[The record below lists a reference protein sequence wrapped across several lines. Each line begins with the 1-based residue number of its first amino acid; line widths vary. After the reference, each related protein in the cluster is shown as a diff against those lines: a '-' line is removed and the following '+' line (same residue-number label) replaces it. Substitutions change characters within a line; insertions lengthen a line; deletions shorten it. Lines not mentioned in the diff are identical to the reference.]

1 MRGTRP
7 ISLRWAATAASVL
20 AALLLAGACAPP
32 PPAAQMQLYADTAQQ
47 TRTAGGMVLDR
58 IAPIIAQQG
67 SAQPERDCGP
77 DERSGIPRCF
87 DLLQVSA
94 GDGASGRADP
104 PAVAIHRTALDLVA
118 AYARILAD
126 LAEGKSAADIQTN
139 IGAAVAIAGT
149 LATLAT
155 LTGVAAP
162 VGVALAA
169 LTPQIQA
176 LAGRLEAARAGQLV
190 RQSIIADKETIQA
203 VLKALEDGT
212 PAMYDIYKNKRQ
224 LDRKAALEAFDRN
237 AANAAVEDIK
247 RFHAALEAYVRLLRA
262 TSAALDTLAR
272 DAQQPVQLN
281 AQSAQAALKQAID
294 ARAEA
299 LVLLNT
305 VHQLGGRP

>member
-7 ISLRWAATAASVL
+7 TSLRWAATAAFIL

-139 IGAAVAIAGT
+139 IGAAAAIAG
-149 LATLAT
+149 TLAT

-212 PAMYDIYKNKRQ
+212 PAMYDIYRNKRQ

-281 AQSAQAALKQAID
+281 AQSAQAALKQAVD

-305 VHQLGGRP
+305 VRQLGGRP

>member
-1 MRGTRP
+1 MRGIRP
-7 ISLRWAATAASVL
+7 ISLRWAATAASFL
-20 AALLLAGACAPP
+20 AALQLAGACTPP
-32 PPAAQMQLYADTAQQ
+32 LPAAQVQLYADTAQQ

-58 IAPIIAQQG
+58 VAPIVALKG
-67 SAQPERDCGP
+67 STQPEKDCGP

-87 DLLQVSA
+87 DLQQVSA

-104 PAVAIHRTALDLVA
+104 PVVAIHRTALDLVA

-126 LAEGKSAADIQTN
+126 LAEGKSAADIQIN
-139 IGAAVAIAGT
+139 VGAAAAIAG
-149 LATLAT
+149 TLAT

-176 LAGRLEAARAGQLV
+176 LAGRLEVARAGQLV
-190 RQSIIADKETIQA
+190 RQSIVADKDTIQA

-224 LDRKAALEAFDRN
+224 LDRKAALEALDRN
-237 AANAAVEDIK
+237 AANAAIEDIK

-272 DAQQPVQLN
+272 DAQQPAQLN
-281 AQSAQAALKQAID
+281 AQSVQAALKQAID
-294 ARAEA
+294 ARAET

-305 VHQLGGRP
+305 VRQLGGRP